1 MRWLLLALLINLTPS
16 LQLHA
21 RVVPDTSVA
30 DTLDV
35 PPLVPFEQIVTTDVD
50 TAQPSYVPTKSAG
63 VAMLLSAVVPG
74 AGQVYNESYWKAPI
88 ALGLGLYFTSQ
99 WLHYNR
105 LTRDA
110 RERYQESLATIPG
123 GDGLQLRL
131 REFYKDQRD
140 TFAWYFF
147 ILYMIN
153 VADAYVDAS
162 LYDFNVGDDLSLRL
176 IPDPQGRFGVQL
188 RF

>member
-1 MRWLLLALLINLTPS
+1 MRWLLPALLLALAPS
-16 LQLHA
+16 LDLHA
-21 RVVPDTSVA
+21 GVESDTTST
-30 DTLDV
+30 DSLDV
-35 PPLVPFEQIVTTDVD
+35 PPVLPFEEIVASRGD
-50 TAQPSYVPTKSAG
+50 TARPSYQGAKSPG
-63 VAMLLSAVVPG
+63 LAMLLSAIVPG

-105 LTRDA
+105 LARDA
-110 RERYQESLATIPG
+110 RERYHESLATTPG

-140 TFAWYFF
+140 SYTWYFF
-147 ILYMIN
+147 ILYMVN
-153 VADAYVDAS
+153 VADAFVDAS
-162 LYDFNVGDDLSLRL
+162 LFDFNVGDDLSLRL
-176 IPDPQGRFGVQL
+176 SPDPQGRLGIQL

>member
-1 MRWLLLALLINLTPS
+1 MRWLLPALLLVFVPS
-16 LQLHA
+16 LHLHA
-21 RVVPDTSVA
+21 QVEP
-30 DTLDV
+30 DTLDPDSLAT
-35 PPLVPFEQIVTTDVD
+35 PPLAPFEQIVAARVD
-50 TAQPSYVPTKSAG
+50 TVQPSYTPSKSPG
-63 VAMLLSAVVPG
+63 LAMLLSAVVPG

-140 TFAWYFF
+140 TYTWYFF
-147 ILYMIN
+147 ILYMVN
-153 VADAYVDAS
+153 VADAFVDAS
-162 LYDFNVGDDLSLRL
+162 LFDFNVGDDLAIRFM
-176 IPDPQGRFGVQL
+176 PDPQGRLGIQL

>member
-1 MRWLLLALLINLTPS
+1 MRWSLFALLLFLTPS

-21 RVVPDTSVA
+21 QVIPDTLEADSLEVPSV
-30 DTLDV
+30 
-35 PPLVPFEQIVTTDVD
+35 VPFEQIVASRVD
-50 TAQPSYVPTKSAG
+50 TAQSYTPTKSPG
-63 VAMLLSAVVPG
+63 LAMLLSAVVPG

-88 ALGLGLYFTSQ
+88 ALGFGLYFTSQ

-110 RERYQESLATIPG
+110 RERYQESLVTIPG

-162 LYDFNVGDDLSLRL
+162 LYDFNIGDDLSLRFM
-176 IPDPQGRFGVQL
+176 PDPQGRFGLQL